1 MPRERRRRR
10 ERKRDQRDQ
19 PAQSRTPAPPP
30 LDAVEPAR
38 RFRFPSASVIFS
50 LCIGIWLGLLF
61 GDLPGTVP
69 TIFLWISVIGAGLS
83 AGRLLRAWLVNR
95 QSRPR

>member
-10 ERKRDQRDQ
+10 ERKRDQ

-30 LDAVEPAR
+30 LDAVQPAR
-38 RFRFPSASVIFS
+38 ASRFRFPSASVIFA

-83 AGRLLRAWLVNR
+83 AGRLLRTWLINR

>member
-10 ERKRDQRDQ
+10 ERRRDQ
-19 PAQSRTPAPPP
+19 PAQSRAPAPPP
-30 LDAVEPAR
+30 PDAVEPR
-38 RFRFPSASVIFS
+38 RAFRFPSASVIFA
-50 LCIGIWLGLLF
+50 LCFGIWLGLLF

-83 AGRLLRAWLVNR
+83 AGRLLRAWLLNR
-95 QSRPR
+95 QSRRR